1 MNCSQLAFILV
12 DSLRAS
18 AISSLKHRLERE
30 NRSKAETQKLKKQ
43 PLLIILAFKAAS
55 DRMSNTDVFLMAI
68 YSVLVVVNLIGNTL
82 VCVVVLRTKSM
93 RVPMNYLLINLA
105 LADMAF
111 AVLVSTQYIFRP
123 FFQHPSPPVGDFL
136 CKVATGGSLSW
147 IGTAAAVFTLVL
159 IAFER
164 YNSILFPHSIKR
176 RLTAQKVKHGIFASW
191 LVAVVS
197 EIPAITVMRYSVQ
210 HDICIEEWP
219 GIRYARAYTLMTF
232 FIDFAFPFTFM
243 AVIYGRVIHKLW
255 NSDSPSSNQVVLLQ
269 QRKKVTKLLLI
280 VTVLH
285 GVFLLPDTVTYVLS
299 YFGFKYGSIAYKVG
313 TVLVCLNSTV
323 NPFLYSLRSER
334 FRRSLQRLLH
344 WKTKSFHFTYKAREK
359 NSVELRTSTRL
370 ENSSLN

>member
-1 MNCSQLAFILV
+1 MTQPN
-12 DSLRAS
+12 
-18 AISSLKHRLERE
+18 
-30 NRSKAETQKLKKQ
+30 SKAE
-43 PLLIILAFKAAS
+43 KAAAFSYPCLIQGPS
-55 DRMSNTDVFLMAI
+55 DRMSYTEVILMVIFSILLA
-68 YSVLVVVNLIGNTL
+68 VNLLGNTL

-93 RVPMNYLLINLA
+93 RIPMNYLLINLA
-105 LADMAF
+105 AADMAF
-111 AVLVSTQYIFRP
+111 ALFVSPQYIFRP
-123 FFQHPSPPVGDFL
+123 FLQHPSALLGDLL

-164 YNSILFPHSIKR
+164 YNSILFPHSNTR
-176 RLTAQKVKHGIFASW
+176 RLTAQKVKRGILAIW

-197 EIPAITVMRYSVQ
+197 EIPAIVVMKYSKR
-210 HDICIEEWP
+210 HEICIEEWP
-219 GIRYARAYTLMTF
+219 DIGYAKAYTLMTF

-243 AVIYGRVIHKLW
+243 AVLYGRVIHKLW
-255 NSDSPSSNQVVLLQ
+255 NRQSSSSTQVVLLQ
-269 QRKKVTKLLLI
+269 QRKNVTKLLLI

-344 WKTKSFHFTYKAREK
+344 WKTKSFHLTNKSKEK
-359 NSVELRTSTRL
+359 NSIELRSSTRL
-370 ENSSLN
+370 ENSSVN